1 MRAIP
6 DPRESGTKRE
16 RTRNRLL
23 TATQELLLER
33 SAGSLTI
40 RDVSHQ
46 AELSHGTFYNYFDTV
61 EALLDNLALLYT
73 VTHAHLMARVTAGV
87 TDLGEVFALSTRQTL
102 RFIVESPNYGKY
114 LFDVGLPMDHFLRGI
129 RMHLHADVQRGVK
142 SGAFAVDDL
151 DLTVSMVA
159 GGMLGM
165 ALDVYR
171 QILPADTID
180 EGAARLLQQVGV
192 KPARA
197 KKLATQEVTF
207 LPPPPL
213 PLTWPRGGAFG
224 QATLAG

>member
-6 DPRESGTKRE
+6 DPRDSGTKRE

-23 TATQELLLER
+23 IATQELLLER

-73 VTHAHLMARVTAGV
+73 VTHGHLMARVTA
-87 TDLGEVFALSTRQTL
+87 DASDMAEVFARSTRQTL
-102 RFIVESPNYGKY
+102 RFIAESPQYGKY
-114 LFDVGLPMDHFLRGI
+114 LFDAGLPMDHFLRGM
-129 RMHLHADVQRGVK
+129 RTNLYTDLQRGIT
-142 SGAFAVDDL
+142 SGAFTVVDT
-151 DLTVSMVA
+151 DLTTSMVA

-171 QILPADTID
+171 RILPASTID
-180 EGAARLLQQVGV
+180 EGTARLLQQLGV

-197 KKLATQEVTF
+197 KKLSTQDVAF
-207 LPPPPL
+207 LAPPPL

-224 QATLAG
+224 QATLPE

>member
-6 DPRESGTKRE
+6 DPRDSGTKRE

-23 TATQELLLER
+23 IATQELLLER

-73 VTHAHLMARVTAGV
+73 VTHAHLMARVTA
-87 TDLGEVFALSTRQTL
+87 DASDMAEVFARSTRQTL
-102 RFIVESPNYGKY
+102 RFIAESPQYGKY
-114 LFDVGLPMDHFLRGI
+114 LFDAGLPMDHFLRGM
-129 RMHLHADVQRGVK
+129 RTNLYTDLQRGIT
-142 SGAFAVDDL
+142 SGAFTVVDT
-151 DLTVSMVA
+151 DLTTSMVA

-171 QILPADTID
+171 RILPASTID
-180 EGAARLLQQVGV
+180 EGTARLLQQLGV

-197 KKLATQEVTF
+197 KKLSTQDVAF
-207 LPPPPL
+207 LAPPPL

-224 QATLAG
+224 QATLPE

>member
-1 MRAIP
+1 MRVIP

-23 TATQELLLER
+23 VATQELLLER

-61 EALLDNLALLYT
+61 EALLENLSLLYT
-73 VTHAHLMARVTAGV
+73 VTHGQHMARLTAGAS
-87 TDLGEVFALSTRQTL
+87 DSAEVFALSTRQTL
-102 RFIVESPNYGKY
+102 RFIAESPHYGKY
-114 LFDVGLPMDHFLRGI
+114 LFDAGLPMDHFLRGM
-129 RMHLHADVQRGVK
+129 RTHLYADVKRGIADGTFTV
-142 SGAFAVDDL
+142 VDP
-151 DLTVSMVA
+151 DLTVSIVA

-171 QILPADTID
+171 RIIPASAID
-180 EGAARLLQQVGV
+180 EGAMRLLQQLGV
-192 KPARA
+192 KAQKA
-197 KKLATQEVTF
+197 KKLATQEATF

-213 PLTWPRGGAFG
+213 PLTWPRGGALG
-224 QATLAG
+224 PAALPE

>member
-6 DPRESGTKRE
+6 DPRDSGTKRE

-23 TATQELLLER
+23 LATQELLLER

-73 VTHAHLMARVTAGV
+73 VTHAHQMAQITKGV
-87 TDLGEVFALSTRQTL
+87 TDMAEVFALSTRQTL
-102 RFIVESPNYGKY
+102 RFMVECPNYGKY
-114 LFDVGLPMDHFLRGI
+114 IFDAGLPMDHFLRGS

-142 SGAFAVDDL
+142 SGAFTVADI
-151 DLTVSMVA
+151 DLTVSMVS
-159 GGMLGM
+159 GSMLGM

-171 QILPADTID
+171 RILSPEAVD
-180 EGAARLLQQVGV
+180 EGAARLLQQLGV

-197 KKLATQEVTF
+197 KKLATQEMTF

-213 PLTWPRGGAFG
+213 PLSWPRGGAFA
-224 QATLAG
+224 QVTPAA